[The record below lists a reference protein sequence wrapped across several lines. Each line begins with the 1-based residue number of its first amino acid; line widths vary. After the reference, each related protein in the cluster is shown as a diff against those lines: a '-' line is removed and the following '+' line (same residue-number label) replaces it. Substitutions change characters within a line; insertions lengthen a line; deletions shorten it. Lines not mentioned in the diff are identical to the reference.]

1 MRTRSLAAALLG
13 GVLLLAGCS
22 SAGAAAVVG
31 PVAISDQELDTQVQA
46 VLEAQGREPNSLDPN
61 LSREILN
68 RLVLT
73 SLVDQLAEREG
84 VSVDQGTIDRTL
96 IDFDSQVGGRDQL
109 EDLYLQQGVAPSQ
122 IEDIIRLNALA
133 MALGPALDPTGTPEA
148 QSQALV
154 QEVTNLSLE
163 LGTSVAP
170 RFGTWEPMMLNIG
183 PVIDDLSVPAPQ

>member
-1 MRTRSLAAALLG
+1 
-13 GVLLLAGCS
+13 
-22 SAGAAAVVG
+22 
-31 PVAISDQELDTQVQA
+31 VQA